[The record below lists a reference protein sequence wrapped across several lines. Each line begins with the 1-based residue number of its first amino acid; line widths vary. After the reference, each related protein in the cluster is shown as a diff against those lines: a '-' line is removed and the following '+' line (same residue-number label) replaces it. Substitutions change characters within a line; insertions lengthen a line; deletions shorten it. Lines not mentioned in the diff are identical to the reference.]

1 LFEDKE
7 YLRGFF
13 VLYAI
18 QADRGSSRIPSLSC
32 RGISVMSARKEEMVE
47 RRRHKRFKVRDG
59 AFVVLMPPSTK
70 LGQLIDISS
79 GGLAFRY
86 LSMEERS
93 NNLSELDIFLTDNS
107 FYLEEVP
114 VINVS
119 DFQIAG
125 EFPFS
130 SITTRRHGVQFGELT
145 HNQISRLEYFI
156 RNHTTG

>member
-1 LFEDKE
+1 
-7 YLRGFF
+7 
-13 VLYAI
+13 
-18 QADRGSSRIPSLSC
+18 
-32 RGISVMSARKEEMVE
+32 MSARKEDMVE

-70 LGQLIDISS
+70 LGQIIDISS

-93 NNLSELDIFLTDNS
+93 KEERSNNLSNLDIFLTDNS

-125 EFPFS
+125 KFPFS
-130 SITTRRHGVQFGELT
+130 SITTRRQGVQFRELT

-156 RNHTTG
+156 RNHTTNA